1 MQGILLPIVM
11 LNLNWGSFKCFV
23 NGRVFT
29 GECTELF
36 CKAWSGPDFAF
47 AFVYLYFCIRFCVLN
62 NFARLLCYCGWLGPY
77 FEFVF
82 LYSCWCTTCWD
93 WEPLRCT
100 ELFCKAIVFMQAW
113 PSPAW
118 GTYST
123 WAHYSCCSKELVVRK
138 GQPRKWVRWAFI
150 FIIMR
155 MGYVDGVQK
164 YFQFFLLWQLY
175 GHPSPCYVRGK
186 YSCISKFQL

>member
-1 MQGILLPIVM
+1 MGVCSQESAP
-11 LNLNWGSFKCFV
+11 N
-23 NGRVFT
+23 
-29 GECTELF
+29 
-36 CKAWSGPDFAF
+36 
-47 AFVYLYFCIRFCVLN
+47 Y
-62 NFARLLCYCGWLGPY
+62 FARLGPALILHLHLCICISVFVIVFMQAWPGPY

-82 LYSCWCTTCWD
+82 LYSYLCSCWD
-93 WEPLRCT
+93 WELLRCT